1 MHLFVVFAFVEHVQT
16 ASSERACGPTF
27 FYVFLHFSVFS
38 CACRVLTVRC
48 SQSSDPVLQ
57 APAARVLSP
66 AELSDYISFGRQRYT
81 PELTDAAADK
91 LVQGACTSHRYC

>member
-1 MHLFVVFAFVEHVQT
+1 MRVWNMCRKLQ
-16 ASSERACGPTF
+16 ASVPVALPL
-27 FYVFLHFSVFS
+27 YVFLQFSVFS
-38 CACRVLTVRC
+38 CVCRVLTVRC

-66 AELSDYISFGRQRYT
+66 AELSDYISFGRQKYT

-91 LVQGACTSHRYC
+91 LVQGACTSHQCC